1 MADYQSLLTRAV
13 AHLPNASVAAARQT
27 IYDRARSALV
37 TQLRSLRPPLP
48 DSDIEREERALDN
61 AIAQVE
67 QQFGQPNAPE
77 EAPPA
82 PQSAP
87 PRASGPGRGPT
98 AAAKPTQ
105 SNAASAPTPPAVA
118 PPPRPGWPAPG
129 DARPPV
135 AAANPLQLA
144 TAARPPQV
152 RAHPSRP
159 PAPAAPTAPPQ
170 KPPAPAARSADA
182 PAVKPPVQPVGS
194 GVATAPRTAPHGP
207 GKPPPLR
214 MARDDRTGAD
224 AAPPVIM
231 GRTDGEE
238 AAAANLATVVPSAQ
252 ADQSTIAG
260 APPVIASLA
269 DDAEP
274 ATIAPI
280 EPIDV
285 ERIGSATRPE
295 AEGQRPFAP
304 TTIVE
309 KRKSWPWLALAV
321 VLGVV
326 LSIAGAAILM
336 RQKPQDLAIPA
347 PPEAQQEAPQSPAK
361 IAQRAMPP
369 PAEGGAS
376 APAPAEG
383 EQQKAGQGAPNGQA
397 APPPEAQSNVQLPA
411 AARAAMLIAS
421 ADNPQKP
428 VVNLGSTVWSTIPA
442 SPGQP
447 ASVAVKADADIPDLK
462 MHATMILRKNLDPT
476 LEATHTIDLKFAFTG
491 GAPITGF
498 KDVGLPQMRKLD
510 APASEQ
516 LNSVKVKI
524 SDDYFLIAL
533 AKGDQDLA
541 RNLDLMKTR
550 AWFDFPLLLND
561 DRIAKLVFQK
571 SEDGQAMLE
580 KAFEA
585 WK

>member
-77 EAPPA
+77 EALPDAPISPA
-82 PQSAP
+82 ASIRTGSRADSRCEANAIERRLSAYA
-87 PRASGPGRGPT
+87 PRRR
-98 AAAKPTQ
+98 AAAG
-105 SNAASAPTPPAVA
+105 
-118 PPPRPGWPAPG
+118 PGWPAPG

-383 EQQKAGQGAPNGQA
+383 EQQKAGQGAPNGA
-397 APPPEAQSNVQLPA
+397 GRPTARGAKQLPA
-411 AARAAMLIAS
+411 ARRGESGHVDRLGRQS
-421 ADNPQKP
+421 AEAGGQLRLDR
-428 VVNLGSTVWSTIPA
+428 VVDD
-442 SPGQP
+442 PGF
-447 ASVAVKADADIPDLK
+447 AWAGC
-462 MHATMILRKNLDPT
+462 LRRR
-476 LEATHTIDLKFAFTG
+476 EG
-491 GAPITGF
+491 GRGH
-498 KDVGLPQMRKLD
+498 
-510 APASEQ
+510 S
-516 LNSVKVKI
+516 
-524 SDDYFLIAL
+524 
-533 AKGDQDLA
+533 
-541 RNLDLMKTR
+541 
-550 AWFDFPLLLND
+550 
-561 DRIAKLVFQK
+561 
-571 SEDGQAMLE
+571 
-580 KAFEA
+580 
-585 WK
+585 